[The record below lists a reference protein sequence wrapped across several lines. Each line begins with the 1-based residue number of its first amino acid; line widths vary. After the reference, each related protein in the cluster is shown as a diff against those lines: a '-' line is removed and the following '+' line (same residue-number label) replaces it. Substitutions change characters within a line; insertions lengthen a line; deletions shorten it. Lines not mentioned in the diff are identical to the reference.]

1 LKTITKKLYE
11 AMFVVDSS
19 KAASDWERI
28 QKAIEDMVKKSGAE
42 LVSFKKWDE
51 RRLAYEIRGRSRGT
65 YILCYFR
72 SDGNK
77 NHQVERDVQLS
88 ELIMRV
94 LILSADHVSAEE
106 IEKATPAEQMENVS
120 RRESRPA
127 AESTTVEPKGPKP
140 DQDVQAVAADVSVD
154 QEQADTDGEASGRAQ
169 QKEAPVEGPGE

>member
-19 KAASDWERI
+19 KAASDWDRI
-28 QKAIEDMVKKSGAE
+28 QRAIGDMLEKSEAE
-42 LVSFKKWDE
+42 LVSLKKWDE

-72 SDGNK
+72 SDGSK
-77 NHQVERDVQLS
+77 NHQIERDVQLS
-88 ELIMRV
+88 ELIMRM

-106 IEKATPAEQMENVS
+106 IEKATPAEQIEDVG

-127 AESTTVEPKGPKP
+127 AESTTVEPKVPKP
-140 DQDVQAVAADVSVD
+140 DQDAQAVAADVSVD
-154 QEQADTDGEASGRAQ
+154 QEQADTDGEASGQ
-169 QKEAPVEGPGE
+169 VPQEESSVEGPGE